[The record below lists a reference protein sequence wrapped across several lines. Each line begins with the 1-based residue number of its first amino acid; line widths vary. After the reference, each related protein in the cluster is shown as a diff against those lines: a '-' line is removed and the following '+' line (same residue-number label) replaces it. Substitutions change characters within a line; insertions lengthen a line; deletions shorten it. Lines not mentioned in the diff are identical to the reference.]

1 MVGHLFEGVPTDL
14 PRADELLLPMYS
26 FFLRSIVPRTLNELK
41 IIIDHDLMKCLLSPD
56 LASLV
61 VGAPDLATDP
71 RTRRNRLL
79 RRLWSNDCLILIE
92 IRMTKILVMMMIIR
106 QDESAH
112 LRFWRDVEAKKTR
125 VSVVVAAL
133 LVLVDLLLKHSQSFT
148 SMLSLLT

>member
-1 MVGHLFEGVPTDL
+1 MEARLEDGWVGGGWWVGCHLFEGVPTDL

-41 IIIDHDLMKCLLSPD
+41 NTIDFDLIKCLFSPD

-79 RRLWSNDCLILIE
+79 RRLWSNI
-92 IRMTKILVMMMIIR
+92 
-106 QDESAH
+106 
-112 LRFWRDVEAKKTR
+112 
-125 VSVVVAAL
+125 VS
-133 LVLVDLLLKHSQSFT
+133 F
-148 SMLSLLT
+148 

>member
-41 IIIDHDLMKCLLSPD
+41 IIIDFDLIKCLLSPD

-61 VGAPDLATDP
+61 VGAPDFATDP

-79 RRLWSNDCLILIE
+79 RRLWRDDRLILIE
-92 IRMTKILVMMMIIR
+92 IEKMLVIMMIAMFRICPP
-106 QDESAH
+106 Q
-112 LRFWRDVEAKKTR
+112 
-125 VSVVVAAL
+125 
-133 LVLVDLLLKHSQSFT
+133 VLEGRRGQKDQSLCCCCRP
-148 SMLSLLT
+148 SGSC

>member
-1 MVGHLFEGVPTDL
+1 MEGVPTDL

-41 IIIDHDLMKCLLSPD
+41 NIIGQDDFDLIKCLFSPD

-79 RRLWSNDCLILIE
+79 RRLWSNI
-92 IRMTKILVMMMIIR
+92 
-106 QDESAH
+106 
-112 LRFWRDVEAKKTR
+112 
-125 VSVVVAAL
+125 VS
-133 LVLVDLLLKHSQSFT
+133 F
-148 SMLSLLT
+148 

>member
-41 IIIDHDLMKCLLSPD
+41 NIIDFDLMKCLFSPD

-79 RRLWSNDCLILIE
+79 RRLWSDIPHFHRDRDGENFGRHFDRE
-92 IRMTKILVMMMIIR
+92 
-106 QDESAH
+106 
-112 LRFWRDVEAKKTR
+112 FW
-125 VSVVVAAL
+125 
-133 LVLVDLLLKHSQSFT
+133 
-148 SMLSLLT
+148 